1 MIYGLIVK
9 CMLGIR
15 ECLSSLLLPPF
26 IWAGCDFANKQ
37 ENVTVSFFDPISFHE
52 CEAEAG

>member
-37 ENVTVSFFDPISFHE
+37 ESVTVSFFDPISFHE